1 MALNIISNYAANVAH
16 RNLTAS
22 DTMAT
27 RSLAKLSSGTR
38 VVSARDDAAS
48 MAIGARLN
56 ATTESLKTATVN
68 VNQANSMLQIADGG
82 MATIDDILVR
92 MKTLSVQASSGN
104 LSNTERG
111 FLNDE
116 FVQLREE
123 IDRIS
128 SSTNFNGI
136 QLLGDGG
143 DVAINFDDLA
153 STGSGAALV
162 PATGFDNFAIT
173 DNNYWATDSNTD
185 LTDSNFTVN
194 INQLASGQIIMTVAA
209 TIDGGTADDRAQS
222 IDVTDYATGGTTA
235 ISAGD
240 NATLNFDELGL
251 SFTVNT
257 NFSATVAEVGA
268 GTNGD
273 QDFGTDTT
281 FGPANNVDTTANTI
295 NMAADNGQQ
304 LQTSVEFQV
313 GAGNTANDRLAI
325 EFTAVD
331 SDTLGSGANG
341 AQSSIADLTDN
352 AIDTAANAQKAVEV
366 VSRAIDDLQRA
377 RANIGTY
384 QNRLDFAGQNLASTQ
399 ENTESARSTLLDLDV
414 ASEMTNFTS
423 KQILVQSGVAMLAQA
438 NQMPQNLLRLLQG

>member
-16 RNLTAS
+16 RNLTNS

-56 ATTESLKTATVN
+56 ATTQALKTATVN
-68 VNQANSMLQIADGG
+68 VGQANSMLQIADGG
-82 MATIDDILVR
+82 MATIDNILVR
-92 MKTLSVQASSGN
+92 MKTLAVQASSGN
-104 LSNTERG
+104 LSDTERG

-123 IDRIS
+123 IDRIA

-143 DVAINFDDLA
+143 DVALEYGDLA
-153 STGSGAALV
+153 AGQGGEALV
-162 PATGFDNFAIT
+162 PVNGFDNFSIT
-173 DNNYWATDSNTD
+173 DNNYWATDTDTD
-185 LTDSNFTVN
+185 LTDNNFEVN
-194 INQLASGQIIMTVAA
+194 INYGAGDQVIMTVTS
-209 TIDGGTADDRAQS
+209 TIDGAADRTQS
-222 IDVTDYATGGTTA
+222 IDITDYRTGGTTA
-235 ISAGD
+235 IGAGE

-251 SFTVNT
+251 TFTVNT
-257 NFSATVAEVGA
+257 NFSASVAAIRADNTGA
-268 GTNGD
+268 S
-273 QDFGTDTT
+273 DFGTDTD
-281 FGPANNVDTTANTI
+281 FNGSGLDSAAGNVVT
-295 NMAADNGQQ
+295 MAADNGQQ
-304 LQTSVEFQV
+304 LQQTVDFQV

-325 EFTAVD
+325 SFTAVD
-331 SDTLGSGANG
+331 SETLGSGSAG
-341 AQSSIADLTDN
+341 TQDSIADLTDN
-352 AIDTAANAQKAVEV
+352 AIDTAANAQSAVEV
-366 VSRAIDDLQRA
+366 IGRAIDDLQRA

-414 ASEMTNFTS
+414 AAEMTAFTS

>member
-16 RNLTAS
+16 RNLTNS

-56 ATTESLKTATVN
+56 ATTQALKTATVN
-68 VNQANSMLQIADGG
+68 VGQANSMLQIADGG
-82 MATIDDILVR
+82 MATIDNILVR
-92 MKTLSVQASSGN
+92 MKTLAVQASSGN
-104 LSNTERG
+104 LSDTERG

-123 IDRIS
+123 IDRIA

-143 DVAINFDDLA
+143 DVALEYGDLA
-153 STGSGAALV
+153 AGQGGEALV
-162 PATGFDNFAIT
+162 PVNGFDNFAIT
-173 DNNYWATDSNTD
+173 DNNYWATDTDTD
-185 LTDSNFTVN
+185 LTDNNFEVN
-194 INQLASGQIIMTVAA
+194 INYGAGDQVIMTVTS
-209 TIDGGTADDRAQS
+209 TIDGAADRTQS
-222 IDVTDYATGGTTA
+222 IDITDYRTGGTTA
-235 ISAGD
+235 IGAGE

-251 SFTVNT
+251 TFTVNT
-257 NFSATVAEVGA
+257 NFSASVAAIRADNTGA
-268 GTNGD
+268 S
-273 QDFGTDTT
+273 DFGTDTD
-281 FGPANNVDTTANTI
+281 FNGSGLDSAAGNVVT
-295 NMAADNGQQ
+295 MAADNGQK
-304 LQTSVEFQV
+304 LQQTVDFQV

-325 EFTAVD
+325 SFTAVD
-331 SDTLGSGANG
+331 SETLGSGSAG
-341 AQSSIADLTDN
+341 TQDSIADLTDN
-352 AIDTAANAQKAVEV
+352 AIDTAANAQSAVEV
-366 VSRAIDDLQRA
+366 IGRAIDDLQRA

-414 ASEMTNFTS
+414 AAEMTAFTS

-438 NQMPQNLLRLLQG
+438 NQMPQNLLRLLQ

>member
-16 RNLTAS
+16 RNLTNS

-56 ATTESLKTATVN
+56 ATTQALKTATVN
-68 VNQANSMLQIADGG
+68 VGQANSMLQIADGG
-82 MATIDDILVR
+82 MATIDNILVR
-92 MKTLSVQASSGN
+92 MKTLAVQASSGN
-104 LSNTERG
+104 LSDTERG

-123 IDRIS
+123 IDRIA

-143 DVAINFDDLA
+143 DVALEYGDLA
-153 STGSGAALV
+153 AGQGGEALV
-162 PATGFDNFAIT
+162 PVNGFDNFSIT
-173 DNNYWATDSNTD
+173 DNNYWATDTDTD
-185 LTDSNFTVN
+185 LTDNNFEVN
-194 INQLASGQIIMTVAA
+194 INYGAGDQVIMTVTS
-209 TIDGGTADDRAQS
+209 TIDGAADRTQS
-222 IDVTDYATGGTTA
+222 IDITDYRTGGTTA
-235 ISAGD
+235 IGAGE

-251 SFTVNT
+251 TFTVNT
-257 NFSATVAEVGA
+257 NFSASVAAIRADNTGA
-268 GTNGD
+268 S
-273 QDFGTDTT
+273 DFGTDTD
-281 FGPANNVDTTANTI
+281 FNGSGLDSAAGNVVT
-295 NMAADNGQQ
+295 MAADNGQK
-304 LQTSVEFQV
+304 LQQTVDFQV

-325 EFTAVD
+325 SFTAVD
-331 SDTLGSGANG
+331 SETLGSGSAG
-341 AQSSIADLTDN
+341 TQDSIADLTDN
-352 AIDTAANAQKAVEV
+352 AIDTAANAQSAVEV
-366 VSRAIDDLQRA
+366 IGRAIDDLQRA

-414 ASEMTNFTS
+414 AAEMTAFTS

-438 NQMPQNLLRLLQG
+438 NQMPQNLLRLLQ